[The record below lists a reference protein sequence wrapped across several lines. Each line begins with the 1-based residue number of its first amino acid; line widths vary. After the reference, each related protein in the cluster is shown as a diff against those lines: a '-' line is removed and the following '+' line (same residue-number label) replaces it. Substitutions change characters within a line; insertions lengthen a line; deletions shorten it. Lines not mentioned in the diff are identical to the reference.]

1 MLDYMADPEELG
13 KNLGD
18 DLAEGKP
25 TLPLIHAMANGTQEQ
40 ADFIKDTIR
49 NGNRDAYL
57 DVLSIIQSTGSLAY
71 TAQYAEKEA
80 ASAIS
85 ALSIIP
91 ASEYKDAMEQLALF
105 SIQRSY

>member
-1 MLDYMADPEELG
+1 LG

-25 TLPLIHAMANGTQEQ
+25 TLPLIHAMANGNAEQ
-40 ADFIKDTIR
+40 TSFIKETIE

-57 DVLSIIQSTGSLAY
+57 DILAIIKSTGSLDY
-71 TAQYAEKEA
+71 TAAFAEKEVQK
-80 ASAIS
+80 AID
-85 ALSIIP
+85 ALSTLP
-91 ASEYKDAMEQLALF
+91 SNDYKTAMEQLALF